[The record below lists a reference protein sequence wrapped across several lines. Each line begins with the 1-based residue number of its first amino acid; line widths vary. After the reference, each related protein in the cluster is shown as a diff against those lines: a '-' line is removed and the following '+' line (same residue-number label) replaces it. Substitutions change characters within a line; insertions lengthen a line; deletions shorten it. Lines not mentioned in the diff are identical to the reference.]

1 VNLVGTTLSGKYRL
15 DRVLGEG
22 GMATVYRATHVRNA
36 SKVAVKVL
44 HPDVARDK
52 DLRTRFLREGY
63 AANTVG
69 HSGTVRVLDDD
80 VTKDGLVYLVMD
92 LLEGKTLSCDERLS
106 PSELVHV
113 LDGLLEVLEAAHK
126 KNVIH
131 RDIKPEN
138 LFLTKDGELKIL
150 DFGIAKIHGS
160 HLTTGTF
167 GTPAFMG
174 PEQALGKGVDA
185 LSDLWAV
192 GATAFTLLTGLYVH
206 EGSSPGAV
214 LVRAA
219 TKPARPILTVAPEVP
234 EELAQ
239 IVDKALAFDKRDRWP
254 SAKAMRAALAQVQL
268 SVPLGYAA
276 TLQVRTRLLRRE
288 MDTTKT
294 QLTPLP
300 AAKLR
305 HRVVKMVD
313 AVAVTLFVSLAAQ
326 AGVRTGEI
334 AVEAPRE
341 LEEVRSIVA
350 LEAKAPREPLR
361 LVSVTSLPRMRA
373 PAAVPVMRK
382 DPLAP

>member
-1 VNLVGTTLSGKYRL
+1 
-15 DRVLGEG
+15 
-22 GMATVYRATHVRNA
+22 
-36 SKVAVKVL
+36 
-44 HPDVARDK
+44 
-52 DLRTRFLREGY
+52 
-63 AANTVG
+63 
-69 HSGTVRVLDDD
+69 
-80 VTKDGLVYLVMD
+80 
-92 LLEGKTLSCDERLS
+92 
-106 PSELVHV
+106 
-113 LDGLLEVLEAAHK
+113 
-126 KNVIH
+126 
-131 RDIKPEN
+131 
-138 LFLTKDGELKIL
+138 
-150 DFGIAKIHGS
+150 
-160 HLTTGTF
+160 
-167 GTPAFMG
+167 
-174 PEQALGKGVDA
+174 
-185 LSDLWAV
+185 
-192 GATAFTLLTGLYVH
+192 LYVH